1 MVAEVIALAQRQR
14 ATLLVEL
21 VTSVATAGAVVIVQA
36 TVALTSIFQQQ
47 AGRHITI
54 RLWDASN
61 LDGDPIG
68 GTENIHK
75 TIERS

>member
-75 TIERS
+75 MIERS

>member
-1 MVAEVIALAQRQR
+1 MAQHQK
-14 ATLLVEL
+14 ATLLAEL

-36 TVALTSIFQQQ
+36 TVALTSTFQQQ
-47 AGRHITI
+47 AGKHITI

-61 LDGDPIG
+61 PAGDPIG

-75 TIERS
+75 MLERS

>member
-1 MVAEVIALAQRQR
+1 MAD
-14 ATLLVEL
+14 
-21 VTSVATAGAVVIVQA
+21 AVVIAQA

-47 AGRHITI
+47 AGKHITI

-61 LDGDPIG
+61 QAGDPIG

-75 TIERS
+75 MIERS

>member
-1 MVAEVIALAQRQR
+1 MAQRQR

-21 VTSVATAGAVVIVQA
+21 VTSVATADAVVIAQA
-36 TVALTSIFQQQ
+36 TADLKLTFQQQ

-54 RLWDASN
+54 RLWDVSN
-61 LDGDPIG
+61 RAGDLIG

-75 TIERS
+75 MIERS

>member
-1 MVAEVIALAQRQR
+1 M
-14 ATLLVEL
+14 EL
-21 VTSVATAGAVVIVQA
+21 VTSVATADAVVIAQA

-61 LDGDPIG
+61 LAGDPIG

-75 TIERS
+75 MIERS

>member
-1 MVAEVIALAQRQR
+1 MAQRQK

-21 VTSVATAGAVVIVQA
+21 VTSDAMAGAVAIAQA
-36 TVALTSIFQQQ
+36 TVDLKSIFQQQ
-47 AGRHITI
+47 AGRRITI

-61 LDGDPIG
+61 QAGDPIG

-75 TIERS
+75 MIERS

>member
-1 MVAEVIALAQRQR
+1 MEQRQR

-21 VTSVATAGAVVIVQA
+21 VTSAAMADAVVIAQA

-54 RLWDASN
+54 RLWDALN
-61 LDGDPIG
+61 RDGDPIG

-75 TIERS
+75 MIERS

>member
-1 MVAEVIALAQRQR
+1 MAQRQR

-21 VTSVATAGAVVIVQA
+21 VTLAAMEDAVVIAQA

-47 AGRHITI
+47 AGKHITI
-54 RLWDASN
+54 RLWDVSN
-61 LDGDPIG
+61 QAGDPIG

-75 TIERS
+75 MIERS

>member
-1 MVAEVIALAQRQR
+1 MEQRQR

-21 VTSVATAGAVVIVQA
+21 VTSVAMADAVVIAQA

-54 RLWDASN
+54 RLWDALN
-61 LDGDPIG
+61 RDGDPIG

-75 TIERS
+75 MIERS

>member
-1 MVAEVIALAQRQR
+1 MAQRQR

-21 VTSVATAGAVVIVQA
+21 VTLAAMADAVVIAQA

-47 AGRHITI
+47 AGKHITI

-61 LDGDPIG
+61 PAGDPIG

-75 TIERS
+75 MIERS

>member
-1 MVAEVIALAQRQR
+1 
-14 ATLLVEL
+14 VEL
-21 VTSVATAGAVVIVQA
+21 VTSVATADAVVIAQA
-36 TVALTSIFQQQ
+36 TADLKSIFQQQ

-61 LDGDPIG
+61 QAGDPIG

-75 TIERS
+75 MIERS

>member
-1 MVAEVIALAQRQR
+1 MAQRQR
-14 ATLLVEL
+14 ATLHVEL
-21 VTSVATAGAVVIVQA
+21 VTSAAMADAVVIVQA
-36 TVALTSIFQQQ
+36 TVALKSIFQQQ

-54 RLWDASN
+54 RLWDVSN

-75 TIERS
+75 MIERS

>member
-1 MVAEVIALAQRQR
+1 MA
-14 ATLLVEL
+14 L
-21 VTSVATAGAVVIVQA
+21 VTSAAMADAVVIAQV
-36 TVALTSIFQQQ
+36 TVALKSIFQQQ

-54 RLWDASN
+54 RLWDVSN

-75 TIERS
+75 MIERS

>member
-1 MVAEVIALAQRQR
+1 MAQRQR
-14 ATLLVEL
+14 ATLLVAL
-21 VTSVATAGAVVIVQA
+21 VTSDAMADAVVIAQA
-36 TVALTSIFQQQ
+36 TVALKSIFQQQ

-54 RLWDASN
+54 RLWDALN

-75 TIERS
+75 MIERS

>member
-1 MVAEVIALAQRQR
+1 M
-14 ATLLVEL
+14 EL
-21 VTSVATAGAVVIVQA
+21 VTSVATAGAVVIVLA

-75 TIERS
+75 MIERS